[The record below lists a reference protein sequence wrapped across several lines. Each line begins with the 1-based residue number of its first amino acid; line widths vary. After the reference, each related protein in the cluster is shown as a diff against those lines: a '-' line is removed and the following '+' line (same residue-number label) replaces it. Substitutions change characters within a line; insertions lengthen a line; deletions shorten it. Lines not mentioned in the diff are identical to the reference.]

1 MINTLSI
8 LIPTYNNVCVELV
21 KSLQAQASLLSASFS
36 SSLSSSSSSSLSSS
50 SSSSSDSN
58 IILSSA
64 FEYEILVADDGST
77 DSSSIESNRIIN
89 SLEHCR
95 YIERKQN
102 TGRAAIRN
110 FLAREAKYPWLLFID
125 SNMQVISKSFLA
137 RYRNAKQC
145 DVIYGGYQIKR
156 DAETQERFQY
166 NLRYTFELASPQ
178 NGDYRLRQANPYA
191 DFHTSNF
198 MVKRNILLTHPFDER
213 FTHYGY
219 EDVIWGKT
227 LKDNHIHIEHMDNP
241 LGYPHFIGN
250 MSFLLKTE
258 ESLCN
263 LYQFRKELKGYS
275 KVIDYAH
282 RLKSW
287 HLYPVCQ
294 RLFPLLSLPI
304 KARLTGNK
312 PSIFWF
318 NIYKLLY
325 YIHLDA

>member
-21 KSLQAQASLLSASFS
+21 KSLQAQAALLASSKSPSISSSSFS
-36 SSLSSSSSSSLSSS
+36 SKSDKNFYLSLT
-50 SSSSSDSN
+50 
-58 IILSSA
+58 
-64 FEYEILVADDGST
+64 FKYEILVADDGST
-77 DSSSIESNRIIN
+77 DSSSIESNRLIN

-102 TGRAAIRN
+102 VGRAAIRN
-110 FLAREAKYPWLLFID
+110 FLAQEAKYPWLLFID
-125 SNMQVISKSFLA
+125 SNMQVINKDYLA
-137 RYRNAKQC
+137 QYQKAKEC
-145 DVIYGGYQIKR
+145 DVIYGGYQVER
-156 DAETQERFQY
+156 DAETQKRLQY
-166 NLRYTFELASPQ
+166 NLRYAFELASPQ
-178 NGDYRLRQANPYA
+178 NSDHLLRQANPYG

-198 MVKRNILLTHPFDER
+198 IVKRNILLSLPFDER

-219 EDVIWGKT
+219 EDVLWGKV
-227 LKDNHIHIEHMDNP
+227 LKDNHICIKHINNP
-241 LGYPHFIGN
+241 LGYQHFIGN
-250 MSFLLKTE
+250 MSFILKTE
-258 ESLCN
+258 ESLRT
-263 LYQFRKELKGYS
+263 LYLFRTELKGYS

-282 RLKSW
+282 HIKSW
-287 HLYPVCQ
+287 HLYPICQ
-294 RLFPLLSLPI
+294 HLFPSLSLPI